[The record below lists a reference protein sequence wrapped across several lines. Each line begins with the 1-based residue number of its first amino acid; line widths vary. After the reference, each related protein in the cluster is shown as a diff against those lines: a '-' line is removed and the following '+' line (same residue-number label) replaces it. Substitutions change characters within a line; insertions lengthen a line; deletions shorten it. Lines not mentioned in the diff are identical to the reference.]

1 MAVNMTSKI
10 VLAKDIR
17 LDRAHENVVDLSA
30 NDMLTVMNSLSHY
43 VASAS
48 DFSFIRATGTLK
60 ADINYDSALIAN
72 YLAFQNPSYSN
83 KWFFAFIDKIEYKGE
98 NCIEIYYT
106 VDNWQTWFKDLTILP
121 TFVEREHTNDD
132 TKGNN
137 LLPEP
142 NGCQTFTINSDPG
155 HVPKPGVSR
164 KRFKKWFACVVSVSD
179 NGSGNSCGYL
189 LNETMP
195 CACTIKTFD
204 LCIYDPL
211 GVNPP
216 TPSLGNLMAYLDT
229 LGGDY
234 GTIVNIFC
242 YPADLIDMHDTGSIT
257 SYAYT
262 VSKSGNLDGYNFL
275 KASKLNGYTPKNNKM
290 LTYPYCWLE
299 VSTGEKTAQ
308 FRYEFFASSV
318 NCEFELVGGATPI
331 PEINLYALNYKNYIT
346 GEKNPANKLSLNN
359 FPQIA
364 LPIDS
369 YKAWLAQSSS
379 AQLNSI
385 LRGMGTSMITGGISG
400 GVSGAMSGAASS
412 GVNGIANYL
421 NSEEYAQDASDTYKG
436 SNTASLDQALGLM
449 GFDILHYA
457 ADAEEA
463 RCMDHFLSMFGYT
476 TRRVK
481 VPNITGRTYWN
492 YIKINGVLGHGPVP
506 AGALEDINNI
516 ANKGVTIWHSHDNV
530 GNYTVG
536 DSDLANP
543 IVTP

>member
-17 LDRAHENVVDLSA
+17 LDRAHENVVDLNA

-132 TKGNN
+132 TTGNN

-142 NGCQTFTINSDPG
+142 NGCQTFTINSDTGYSPALG
-155 HVPKPGVSR
+155 LIH
-164 KRFKKWFACVVSVSD
+164 KRFSDWNACVVAVKEDGNNNSV
-179 NGSGNSCGYL
+179 GFL

-195 CACTIKTFD
+195 CACAIERFS
-204 LCIYDPL
+204 LMYFDPL

-216 TPSLGNLMAYLDT
+216 HPDMSQLMSYLDS

-242 YPADLIDMHDTGSIT
+242 YPAELLYGLVTGGGIT
-257 SYAYT
+257 EYATT
-262 VSKSGNLDGYNFL
+262 VSKSGPAWNFL
-275 KASKLNGYTPKNNKM
+275 KPTKLNGYTPKNNKM

-299 VSTGEKTAQ
+299 VSTGDKAQQ
-308 FRYEFFASSV
+308 FRYEFFNSTV
-318 NCEFELVGGATPI
+318 CPFELVGGPTPI
-331 PEINLYALNYKNYIT
+331 PEINLYALKYKNYGNEKDPSNKIT
-346 GEKNPANKLSLNN
+346 INN

-379 AQLNSI
+379 AMLYGT
-385 LRGMGTSMITGGISG
+385 LRNMGASLITGGISG
-400 GVSGAMSGAASS
+400 GAMGAAQGAATT
-412 GVNGIANYL
+412 GVNSIANYM
-421 NSEEYAQDASDTYKG
+421 NSENYAKDASDTYQG

-449 GFDILHYA
+449 GFDIKDIAVDY
-457 ADAEEA
+457 EEA
-463 RCMDHFLSMFGYT
+463 QCMDHFLSMFGYT